1 MTFMM
6 TSSNYDKSDFVNFF
20 IKTYSILSIQ
30 YMYKI
35 SCKMDKNF
43 LRYTMFFHRGPT
55 SWSYFWTSYVHSIYV
70 MCPDTFRISSSYALF
85 PGNTRMYQLLC
96 PFWVNPK
103 SRPKILSEPND
114 NLKITPLKRNNVTRY
129 ENVTNP
135 LSNFWSCS
143 KDSRCLSV

>member
-70 MCPDTFRISSSYALF
+70 MCPDTFRISSEHIVYVQVTPCFQGIRACISCCVRFGLTQNLAQKF
-85 PGNTRMYQLLC
+85 YQ
-96 PFWVNPK
+96 N
-103 SRPKILSEPND
+103 RTIT
-114 NLKITPLKRNNVTRY
+114 LKLPL
-129 ENVTNP
+129 
-135 LSNFWSCS
+135 
-143 KDSRCLSV
+143 